1 MGIGDGRKRRGGRG
15 GGGGGGRSEEGP
27 AGLES
32 GGVRSRERA
41 GGGCSGGE
49 SSPRLGIGPHP
60 AKQGR
65 QLPRGRGCPGGGIG
79 RLRSRIGR
87 SRPVIV
93 GQRRGGPRWGRR
105 GSGVII
111 QGGGAGGGLASRPG
125 RGRRG
130 RRRRRRRGIG
140 EGVVEDFFDGPV
152 REGTPVFS
160 VVFAVVV
167 VVVVVSPDPSRR
179 V

>member
-1 MGIGDGRKRRGGRG
+1 MGIGDGRKRRGG

-32 GGVRSRERA
+32 GGVRGRERA
-41 GGGCSGGE
+41 GGGGGGGE

-93 GQRRGGPRWGRR
+93 GQRRGGPRWG
-105 GSGVII
+105 SGVII
-111 QGGGAGGGLASRPG
+111 QGDGAGGGLASRPG

-130 RRRRRRRGIG
+130 RRRRRRIG